1 MSAAYDFQARIA
13 SVNNMLRIGEATA
26 AATECVKLIEQALRQ
41 MAKQYRDQIDES
53 VRRAIDEA
61 ATKRVGGEGG
71 LEKLTM
77 GQMINTLRNAKFW
90 DEWARVTGKS
100 LNSLQVIDLDKL
112 AQLRNKVMHDGAEA
126 TRTEAEFLLHGLK
139 MILETFGLVDF
150 DAVPPNQSQHFPQ
163 NRQHLTELPSHLQ
176 IRMIDFFKSLP
187 NFANEQSQRAF
198 MYSAGFDAELHAQ
211 IRFNLPLSEFIPH
224 FVIACVNYGEMK
236 DGRYAL
242 NAALETCKQYVGKEK
257 QGYCQSL
264 IQELSGYL
272 ETAALQPEASSNYR
286 QENREEQTMSTQ
298 EKPRSGTQF
307 GNISFGKIGGNT
319 SVVQVGGD
327 LHGDVVG
334 GNNVIKTTTTITH
347 GVKQE
352 RDAAEITHG
361 FKQERDKTEF
371 LQRIDELLATL
382 REIRTTVGTLDGL
395 DDDQTDEIN
404 EDVTQQVKDLK
415 TVKETF
421 KDMPAGTEA
430 PKGKAEI
437 LGTYLDATAMLMDTL
452 KQMGEAT
459 AASAEKIAP
468 TLASVRRLF
477 GLL

>member
-1 MSAAYDFQARIA
+1 MSATYDFHARIA

-41 MAKQYRDQIDES
+41 MTKQYRDQIDES

-150 DAVPPNQSQHFPQ
+150 DAVPPNQPQHFPQ

-211 IRFNLPLSEFIPH
+211 IEVARKELQGNAEGFAQAMAAKIL
-224 FVIACVNYGEMK
+224 
-236 DGRYAL
+236 GRSL
-242 NAALETCKQYVGKEK
+242 NA
-257 QGYCQSL
+257 
-264 IQELSGYL
+264 
-272 ETAALQPEASSNYR
+272 
-286 QENREEQTMSTQ
+286 
-298 EKPRSGTQF
+298 
-307 GNISFGKIGGNT
+307 
-319 SVVQVGGD
+319 
-327 LHGDVVG
+327 
-334 GNNVIKTTTTITH
+334 
-347 GVKQE
+347 
-352 RDAAEITHG
+352 
-361 FKQERDKTEF
+361 
-371 LQRIDELLATL
+371 
-382 REIRTTVGTLDGL
+382 
-395 DDDQTDEIN
+395 
-404 EDVTQQVKDLK
+404 
-415 TVKETF
+415 
-421 KDMPAGTEA
+421 
-430 PKGKAEI
+430 
-437 LGTYLDATAMLMDTL
+437 
-452 KQMGEAT
+452 
-459 AASAEKIAP
+459 
-468 TLASVRRLF
+468 
-477 GLL
+477 